1 MDARTGVLKK
11 KMKKIFFLLS
21 IIIFCNISVFS
32 LSPEEEYDYLY
43 KDIRNVSTF
52 GYKCTLEDSGKS
64 EGIPVFNQGAFQRTS
79 TTTDFAVMGKVFF
92 KVLDESGNAFY
103 TRYGH
108 LNFTND
114 FRLVILC
121 NDKKYYLPVKS
132 LQESFLLE
140 ELRIYRNGKIESKYM
155 KKNNIIETEELGN
168 IQLYEITDENIAS
181 YDGFVIQTKKE
192 PKKITEEEFGEFYQ
206 GFLEQSNVFLPSTLI
221 RMLFLLEQMD
231 DSQIKCKETKKYII
245 KYLMETDF
253 QENFRKGLEN
263 ELYTLNELDRYTF
276 FLERNYN

>member
-1 MDARTGVLKK
+1 
-11 KMKKIFFLLS
+11 
-21 IIIFCNISVFS
+21 
-32 LSPEEEYDYLY
+32 
-43 KDIRNVSTF
+43 
-52 GYKCTLEDSGKS
+52 
-64 EGIPVFNQGAFQRTS
+64 
-79 TTTDFAVMGKVFF
+79 
-92 KVLDESGNAFY
+92 
-103 TRYGH
+103 
-108 LNFTND
+108 
-114 FRLVILC
+114 
-121 NDKKYYLPVKS
+121 
-132 LQESFLLE
+132 
-140 ELRIYRNGKIESKYM
+140 M

-192 PKKITEEEFGEFYQ
+192 PKRITEEEFGEFYQ
-206 GFLEQSNVFLPSTLI
+206 GFLEQSNVFLTSTLI

-231 DSQIKCKETKKYII
+231 DFQIKCKETKKYII